1 MVKLPEKLERKLAE
15 RQEIG
20 ALRCLPESVGLIDF
34 SSNDYLGISS
44 GNFEI
49 KGYLKE
55 SLNFHPYHG
64 STGSRLI
71 SGNRKIYKTSEK
83 YLASTFGTEE
93 ALIFNSGYDANVGFF
108 SSVPQR
114 DDIVLYDSYI
124 HASIRD
130 GLSMGNAKNHSF
142 HHNDLKDLENR
153 IARLRK
159 KATASSASE
168 IYVVTEAVFSMDGD
182 IPNLI
187 KISEICSNYNCKLIV
202 DEAHSIGV
210 CGLNG
215 LGRVVQLGLVD
226 RVFALIVT
234 FGKALG
240 SHGAAILGAAALK
253 SFLVNFS
260 RSFIYTTALPSHTI
274 ANTIA
279 GFEYIKSEV
288 GEEERKS
295 LLSNISFFKDLTT
308 KLELDQSFIPSNSAI
323 HSCII
328 KGNFKVKSVSRKL
341 QAKGYDVRA
350 ILYPTVP
357 KELERLRFCL
367 HSFNSKTE
375 IEGVLLQ
382 LSKIIK

>member
-1 MVKLPEKLERKLAE
+1 
-15 RQEIG
+15 
-20 ALRCLPESVGLIDF
+20 
-34 SSNDYLGISS
+34 
-44 GNFEI
+44 
-49 KGYLKE
+49 
-55 SLNFHPYHG
+55 
-64 STGSRLI
+64 
-71 SGNRKIYKTSEK
+71 
-83 YLASTFGTEE
+83 
-93 ALIFNSGYDANVGFF
+93 
-108 SSVPQR
+108 
-114 DDIVLYDSYI
+114 
-124 HASIRD
+124 
-130 GLSMGNAKNHSF
+130 MGNAKNHSF

-159 KATASSASE
+159 KASVSSACE

-182 IPNLI
+182 MPNLI
-187 KISEICSNYNCKLIV
+187 KISEICFNYNCKLIV

-215 LGRVVQLGLVD
+215 LGRVLQLGLVD

-240 SHGAAILGAAALK
+240 SHGAAILGTAALK

-308 KLELDQSFIPSNSAI
+308 KLELDQSFIPGNSAI

-328 KGNFKVKSVSRKL
+328 KGNFKVKSVSRQL

-367 HSFNSKTE
+367 HSFNTKTE